1 MTITVLFDVEFKADA
16 VDDARRIMS
25 QALVD
30 TRAFDGCLSVEV
42 YIDEA
47 NPAHWVITEEWQ
59 SMDHDKAYREFRD
72 GPGAISELGPILA
85 GPPRLTWLTK
95 DSAI

>member
-1 MTITVLFDVEFKADA
+1 MSITVLFDVEFKADA
-16 VDDARRIMS
+16 VADARRIMS

-30 TRAFDGCLSVEV
+30 TRAFDGCLEVEV
-42 YIDEA
+42 FIDEA

-59 SMDHDKAYREFRD
+59 SMEHDKAYRVFRD
-72 GPGAISELGPILA
+72 GPGAIGELGAILA
-85 GPPRLTWLTK
+85 GPPKLTYLTK